1 MRARKTPGDTDPAL
15 NEQITAIREGQR
27 DILERIEALDERLAG
42 MESDLAVIRARL
54 LGAPRVEPR
63 HVAERLGLTP
73 AQSRVA
79 VALAEG
85 NAVRGIAEKT
95 GRAENTVRFH
105 LKEIYGR
112 LGISSQAAL
121 VRLVLLLPY
130 GNAGGLPAGKQGH
143 IQQGED
149 V

>member
-1 MRARKTPGDTDPAL
+1 ML
-15 NEQITAIREGQR
+15 NEHIAALRQGQR
-27 DILERIEALDERLAG
+27 DILERIENLDARLAD
-42 MESDLAVIRARL
+42 MESDLAVIRVRM
-54 LGAPRVEPR
+54 LGARRVEPR
-63 HVAERLGLTP
+63 HVAECLDLTP

-85 NAVRGIAEKT
+85 NTVRGIAEKT

-130 GNAGGLPAGKQGH
+130 GNASGRRRA
-143 IQQGED
+143 
-149 V
+149 